1 MTATTTTDAEVLDT
15 VAPAALKVRGLV
27 KTYGGRRGADPVV
40 ALDHVDL
47 DLPVGGTLGII
58 GESGSGKST
67 LARSLLGLI
76 TPDSGSIELLGQ
88 EVVGL
93 RGAELRRMRRDVQ
106 IVFQE
111 PFESLDPRM
120 QIGELIAEP
129 LVIQR
134 RGSAAERAE
143 RVAELLTMV
152 SLPAELADRFP
163 HQLSGG
169 QQQRVNIARA
179 LATSPRLVVLDE
191 PTASLDVS
199 VRADILRLLARLRVE
214 LGLSLVLIS
223 HDLPTIRSLSSHIA
237 VVSRGCVVEHGPAA
251 SVLTSPEHEYTRF
264 LLASELPLDP
274 AIQEKQ

>member
-1 MTATTTTDAEVLDT
+1 MTATTIDQSELQTAT
-15 VAPAALKVRGLV
+15 PALKVRGLV
-27 KTYGGRRGADPVV
+27 KTYGGRRGAEPVT

-76 TPDSGSIELLGQ
+76 APDSGSIELLGQ

-93 RGAELRRMRRDVQ
+93 KGRDLRRMRRDVQ

-120 QIGELIAEP
+120 AIGELIAEP
-129 LVIQR
+129 LVVQR
-134 RGSAAERAE
+134 RGTAAERAA
-143 RVAELLTMV
+143 RVDELLAMV
-152 SLPAELADRFP
+152 SLPTELATRFP

-179 LATSPRLVVLDE
+179 LATSPRLLVLDE

-199 VRADILRLLARLRVE
+199 VRADVLRLLARLRAE